1 MRYYLTVD
9 GGTTN
14 TRVSLIGDRL
24 LLDTVRI
31 PLGARAGIDGGTAL
45 RHGIRDAIST
55 LLGRHQLCEGD
66 VCRVLASGMITSEFG
81 LCALPHLQA
90 PVGIAELHANMH
102 DAFFPD
108 ITTIPFTFIRGVKT
122 VGNTPD
128 TVDMM
133 RGEET
138 ELMGLIDTSARECL
152 YVLPGSHSKLIETDR
167 NGRIVRFS
175 TMLTGEMIAALS
187 GGTILRDAVD
197 LSVTELCEEKLLDGY
212 RYADAKG
219 INEAL
224 FKVRILKNLFSATPT
239 ECYSFFLGAILS
251 AEIKRIADSKIQTV
265 VIGGKS
271 QLRRATAILLQ
282 ATTDKV
288 IVSLSDEE
296 VEASVS
302 NGMIRVYEFD
312 AQAEKTITKG

>member
-1 MRYYLTVD
+1 MKNYITID

-14 TRVSLIGDRL
+14 TRVSLICDGQ

-31 PLGARAGIDGGTAL
+31 PLGARAGIDGTQALKDAL
-45 RHGIRDAIST
+45 REAISD
-55 LLGRHQLCEGD
+55 LLHEHSLTESD

-108 ITTIPFTFIRGVKT
+108 ITTIPFTFIRGVKML
-122 VGNTPD
+122 GD
-128 TVDMM
+128 TLDGTDMM

-138 ELMGLIDTSARECL
+138 ELMGLVSSSDGECL
-152 YVLPGSHSKLIETDR
+152 YILPGSHSKLVETDR
-167 NGRIVRFS
+167 DGRIVRFS

-187 GGTILRDAVD
+187 SGTILKDAVD
-197 LSVTELCEEKLLDGY
+197 LSVTELCEKKLLEGC
-212 RYADAKG
+212 RYATEHG

-224 FKVRILKNLFSATPT
+224 FKVRILKNLFSATT
-239 ECYSFFLGAILS
+239 VECYSFFLGAILS

-265 VIGGKS
+265 VIGGKA

-288 IVSLSDEE
+288 IVTLSDEE
-296 VEASVS
+296 VEASVTR
-302 NGMIRVYEFD
+302 GMLRIYEFD
-312 AQAEKTITKG
+312 PQITKG